1 MSEIDDWTADHA
13 KGRTWISPDIFDVDL
28 KPKGWPD
35 DPELRAAV
43 DWLLSFVPPE
53 EWKRRRFAAL
63 RHFVDAAS
71 GYSPDPSGKG
81 RFFDERDRFAW
92 YLFLGQAVLDHPSI
106 YDYMYGSRV
115 VPVLTAIGRN
125 LELLKGVTGVDARVR
140 RMVGPEKGQ
149 PNACLFELLVAAA
162 YCRRG
167 AKVSFLEERPGLAKT
182 HDMDVGI
189 NGTNWAVECKRL
201 EGGEYSEGERAQA
214 RELWLPVAHEL
225 HERGVSVLVTINFLV
240 ELSTI
245 PREYIAQKT
254 VEWMR
259 KGGQFAH
266 TWSDSISTGRI
277 ERLNL
282 KPIQDVL
289 KTDDVA
295 MNSSRMH
302 ELLTGRYKRNA
313 HIITSLHV
321 QVADNPLYMKE
332 CDTGCV
338 FDWDSRSEAAIDKR
352 ARDVFK
358 RVSEGCR
365 QLPDRRPGIVHVGFE
380 AVEGDEVEKRR
391 YEKVLQSLKD
401 LDPQGKALEY
411 VYVSWFAPE
420 SPPNELFA
428 FDETCHYQA
437 IQAKR
442 SRPLEDGFLVL
453 PPDLASRSGVHWT
466 PPR

>member
-1 MSEIDDWTADHA
+1 MSEIDDQAADHA
-13 KGRTWISPDIFDVDL
+13 KGRTWISPDIFEMDL
-28 KPKGWPD
+28 KPQGWKD

-43 DWLLSFVPPE
+43 NWLLSFVPPE
-53 EWKRRRFAAL
+53 EWQKRRFAAL
-63 RHFVDAAS
+63 RHFVDAAT

-81 RFFDERDRFAW
+81 KFFDDRDRFAW
-92 YLFLGQAVLDHPSI
+92 YLFLGQAILDHPRI
-106 YDYMYGSRV
+106 YDHVYGSRV

-125 LELLKGVTGVDARVR
+125 LELLKRVPGVDARVR
-140 RMVGPEKGQ
+140 RMVGPDKSQ
-149 PNACLFELLVAAA
+149 PNAGLFELLVAAA
-162 YCRRG
+162 YCRQG

-182 HDMDVGI
+182 HDMDVGLD
-189 NGTNWAVECKRL
+189 GTNWAVECKRL

-214 RELWLPVAHEL
+214 RELWMPVAHAL
-225 HERGVSVLVTINFLV
+225 HERGLNVLVTVNFLV

-245 PREYIAQKT
+245 PRDYIAQKAA
-254 VEWMR
+254 VWMR
-259 KGGQFAH
+259 TGSLFAH

-282 KPIQDVL
+282 KPLQDVL

-295 MNSSRMH
+295 MNGSRLH

-321 QVADNPLYMKE
+321 QVDDNPLYVKE
-332 CDTGCV
+332 CDAGCV
-338 FDWDSRSEAAIDKR
+338 FDWNSQSEAAIDKR

-358 RVSEGCR
+358 RVAEGCR
-365 QLPDRRPGIVHVGFE
+365 QLPDGRPGIVHVGFE

-391 YEKVLQSLKD
+391 YEKVLQSLAD
-401 LDPQGKALEY
+401 LDPEGKALEY

-420 SPPNELFA
+420 SPPDTLMA
-428 FDETCHYQA
+428 FDETCHHQA
-437 IQAKR
+437 IRPKR
-442 SRPLEDGFLVL
+442 SRPLGNGFLVL

-466 PPR
+466 PPS